1 MCVCVWGGGGGWAK
15 SNFAVT
21 NTVSRILNDD
31 QYKLNFDKFCFSC
44 TSQSVYKD

>member
-1 MCVCVWGGGGGWAK
+1 MCGGGGGGVGLTT
-15 SNFAVT
+15 NFAVT
-21 NTVSRILNDD
+21 NTVSCILYDD